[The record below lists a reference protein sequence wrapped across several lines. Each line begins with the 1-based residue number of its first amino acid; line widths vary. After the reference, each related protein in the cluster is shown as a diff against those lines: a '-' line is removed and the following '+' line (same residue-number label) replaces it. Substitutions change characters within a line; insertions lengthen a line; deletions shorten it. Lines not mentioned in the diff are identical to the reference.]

1 VDIVSGTGDVLL
13 GPGWHPL
20 QSMGGDD
27 FRWVTNDA
35 TAYVPAIERI
45 EHRVSVELEAGHG
58 LDRGQPFALSVFD
71 DEDRPIAQAAV
82 SGRHTFQF
90 HLPAG
95 RPKLHLI
102 RLHADDRSAAADDP
116 GMPAFRVFSIRAEPL
131 RPEVVPLRAGFRVG
145 RGGWYNL
152 EESAGEVFRWVND
165 DAEIV
170 VTNAGAKALELD
182 AAPGPALGSKPLTL
196 DVLDRGEQLA
206 RFVIGSRQRI
216 ALDLPD
222 SREVPYSIS
231 LHVEN
236 GGAPLPG
243 NQRTLNFRVFHIPP
257 N

>member
-13 GPGWHPL
+13 GPDWHPL
-20 QSMGGDD
+20 QTMGRDD
-27 FRWVTNDA
+27 FRWVTDDA
-35 TAYVPAIERI
+35 TAYVPVIERI

-58 LDRGQPFALSVFD
+58 LDRAQPFALSVFD
-71 DEDRPIAQAAV
+71 EEDRPITEAAV
-82 SGRHTFQF
+82 SGRQTIQF

-102 RLHADDRSAAADDP
+102 RFHA
-116 GMPAFRVFSIRAEPL
+116 PAFRVFSIRAEPL

-152 EESAGEVFRWVND
+152 EESAGEVFRWVNN

-182 AAPGPALGSKPLTL
+182 AAPGPGMGSKPLAL
-196 DVLDRGEQLA
+196 DVLDRGEELA

-222 SREVPYSIS
+222 SREVPYSIM

-236 GGAPLPG
+236 GGAQLPG
-243 NQRTLNFRVFHIPP
+243 NQRILNFRVFHIPP